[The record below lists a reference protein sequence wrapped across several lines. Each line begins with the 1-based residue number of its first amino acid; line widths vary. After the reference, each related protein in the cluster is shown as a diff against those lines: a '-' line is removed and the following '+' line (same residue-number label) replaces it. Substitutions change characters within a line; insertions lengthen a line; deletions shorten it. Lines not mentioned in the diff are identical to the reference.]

1 MSAPQRKKPVSRTR
15 SKGAKISRGMGREEI
30 LAEAMKLF
38 AQHGYEGASTAEI
51 AAAAGLSQSVVLYH
65 FTSKENL
72 WREAMRGLFAKV
84 NTQSLIDQDS
94 YKDLDVIAR
103 LKVAIRQ
110 FAHLSAQTPEFA
122 RAVTREGMAGGPRL
136 RWLIEDLSPPIH
148 DVFHRLIEEGV
159 AVGALKPCS
168 PGHTTMVIHTA
179 INIIFILAPL
189 AEIVTGKSSFLP
201 DVIERH
207 TDMVVDLLL
216 TGLAA
221 DPLAVMAQVPARA
234 AKSAAR
240 GARRRKGVAKG
251 RRTAK

>member
-1 MSAPQRKKPVSRTR
+1 MSLPQRKKPVPRTR
-15 SKGAKISRGMGREEI
+15 SKRAKISRGMGREEI

-38 AQHGYEGASTAEI
+38 AQHGYDGASTAEI

-65 FTSKENL
+65 FVSKENL

-84 NTQSLIDQDS
+84 NTQSLIGQDS

-110 FAHLSAQTPEFA
+110 FAHLSARSPEFA

-179 INIIFILAPL
+179 INIIFLLAPL
-189 AEIVTGKSSFLP
+189 AEIVTGESSFSP
-201 DVIERH
+201 DVVERH

-216 TGLAA
+216 TGLATNPVA
-221 DPLAVMAQVPARA
+221 AMIPVPKRA
-234 AKSAAR
+234 SKSAAQR
-240 GARRRKGVAKG
+240 AVAHKPVKERAAR
-251 RRTAK
+251 